1 MEEIVKD
8 ASGKVQV
15 TVLNETTPG
24 LNHLKIQTADALE
37 DAARKLRMA
46 DGPAREE
53 DIKRILQNV
62 EDRVNQFRADVGT
75 QYQTCRSRLS

>member
-15 TVLNETTPG
+15 NSILNETTPG

-37 DAARKLRMA
+37 DAAE
-46 DGPAREE
+46 DG
-53 DIKRILQNV
+53 
-62 EDRVNQFRADVGT
+62 
-75 QYQTCRSRLS
+75 